1 MKFGN
6 RSEVNLRSAGDDNWQ
21 ILTEIVHI
29 AAGQVHCRST
39 IGLQAL
45 SASIVG
51 CLEPIE
57 RRSSI
62 ITGYAVKVD
71 FSRPLTFMQI
81 NANPRTSNAELPA
94 PERAPAEAA
103 HLAPALVVKGL
114 RKLYGTTEA
123 VAGVDFEIREGEV
136 FGLLGPNGAGKSTTI
151 AMLSTEIPPTEGNAA
166 LFGHSVRREPQF
178 VRRMVGVVPQE
189 LAIYP
194 MLTAAENIRFFGRMY
209 GLKGRILENRVD
221 ESLEFVGLQRQRDKI
236 AGIMSGGIKRRLN
249 LAIALVHRPRLILLD
264 EATVGVDPNAREHIF
279 DIVRDLRDAGSAI
292 LYTTHYME
300 EAERLCDRIGIMH
313 EGKLIATGKLDAL
326 LSAMDYAEIIEVRGL
341 PPDIDLAARFDFD
354 GLRGVEKSERV
365 TRLYVQ
371 SAEAFLEPLQ
381 EIIARSGRRVQLK
394 IEPVG
399 LGNLF
404 RSLTGTELGE

>member
-1 MKFGN
+1 
-6 RSEVNLRSAGDDNWQ
+6 
-21 ILTEIVHI
+21 
-29 AAGQVHCRST
+29 
-39 IGLQAL
+39 
-45 SASIVG
+45 
-51 CLEPIE
+51 
-57 RRSSI
+57 
-62 ITGYAVKVD
+62 
-71 FSRPLTFMQI
+71 MQI

-123 VAGVDFEIREGEV
+123 VAGVDFEVREGEV

-221 ESLEFVGLQRQRDKI
+221 ESLEFVGLQRQRDKT

-264 EATVGVDPNAREHIF
+264 EATIGVDPNAREHIF